1 VLLGWV
7 ASWARGPMHSFW
19 SAPVMASG
27 CPSIHIGG
35 LAAALR
41 RRRVGLP
48 VSLGTVYMHKE
59 AAFSDTHSKYI
70 VFTRSLS

>member
-1 VLLGWV
+1 
-7 ASWARGPMHSFW
+7 MHSFW

-27 CPSIHIGG
+27 CPSIQIGG

-48 VSLGTVYMHKE
+48 VPSGTVYMHKE
-59 AAFSDTHSKYI
+59 AAFPEEHSKYI
-70 VFTRSLS
+70 VCTLPSS